1 MSSGTAGPSR
11 AAAAGLV
18 PHVPALVLDTQD
30 TGEGQAVPDVPVP
43 AVPAAPS
50 VAASFMTP

>member
-18 PHVPALVLDTQD
+18 PHIPALVLDTQD
-30 TGEGQAVPDVPVP
+30 TGEDQAVPDVPVP